1 MSSWSNKNLQVRY
14 VIAFLGIPEKKW
26 PNHGELPLP
35 DQDSSDDDE
44 KSTSNAAGTSL
55 SKESMFEVD
64 NQVNKDSDEKP
75 APRKRK
81 QGHPSSTADRKNVP
95 TTKAKTTAYC
105 IYSIFM

>member
-1 MSSWSNKNLQVRY
+1 M
-14 VIAFLGIPEKKW
+14 GIPEKKW
-26 PNHGELPLP
+26 LNHGELPLP